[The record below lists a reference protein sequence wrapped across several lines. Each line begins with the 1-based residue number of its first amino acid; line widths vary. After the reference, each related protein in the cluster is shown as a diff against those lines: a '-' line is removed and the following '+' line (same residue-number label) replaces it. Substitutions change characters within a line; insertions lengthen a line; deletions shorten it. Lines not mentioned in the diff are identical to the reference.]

1 MAPVPKKENIKF
13 HSISKNEESTQLTGD
28 EVVISGISGTYPNSE
43 NVLQFM
49 ENLYGKK
56 EMINYDSSGQQHP
69 EFPKRFGKLKNWQQF
84 DAQFFR
90 VTHTQAV
97 SLNPLNRV
105 LLENSFNAMFD
116 AGINPITLSGS
127 RVGVY
132 IGSSPT
138 DTNSNVYKGKD
149 SNNFIISGFS
159 QTMLANRISYWLNA
173 RGPSYAV
180 DLADASS
187 ALCLELACK
196 AIRTGDC
203 DAAIVG
209 ACTCCINPFPSIS
222 MKRLGYLSLDG
233 KTKCFT
239 ETGDGNVRSEG
250 VGVLFLQKARDA
262 KRIYGE
268 ICHVKGKYFPDPDGT
283 FLHTRNP
290 NQIEE
295 FLQEFYSEIKISA
308 DDVDFIEANA
318 IGFAKSD
325 RQELEA
331 ISNLFGRRKPI
342 KVGTVKSNVGHVES
356 NSAICA
362 IIKICLAYQ
371 KGLMPGNLYDNEPQN
386 LIKTENDGR
395 VQILTDHTP
404 IKQGAYIAINNFS
417 FTGGNYHILL
427 KDHHKSKA
435 FRNEKFSVPYLIL
448 VSGRQEKSVNKI
460 LDHLGN
466 NPIDVEEIALLRNIF
481 QHDIPAYTSRG
492 YIILGTNILNRHLNH
507 YPGDKRPVW
516 FLYSGMGSQWQKMGL
531 DLLKIPIFAQSIEKC
546 QKVLIPLGINLL
558 QILSDPDESIFDNIL
573 NCFVGIAA
581 VQIGLTDILNE
592 IGIVPD
598 NLIGHSVGELGCAY
612 ADGCL
617 TAEEMI
623 LCAYYRGL
631 VSIKT
636 NFIKGSM
643 AAVGLG
649 YKAILKLCPPG
660 IAVACHNSDHSSTI
674 SGPADKVKQFVAK
687 LTNLGIFAK
696 EVPTANIAYHSE
708 YIREAGPGLLKYM
721 KSVIIDPKLRS
732 EKWLCTSAP
741 RDKWN
746 TAKYASAEYFT
757 NNLLSPVYFEETAL
771 LILKNAL
778 VIEIAPHGLLQA
790 IVKRSH
796 PECHHIPLTRRDTN
810 DSIVFLLSAIG
821 KMYEAGLNP
830 KMESMYPKVNFPVST
845 DTPSLS
851 HLVEWEHSEKWDT
864 YTYSN
869 AQKIVLANRAVM
881 VLLYDNEYKYI
892 EDHVINGVTILP
904 AAAILVFVWETLAMY
919 NNADYRN
926 VSVIIQNVQIYCE
939 VKVETEE
946 LLKLNVEIQKGFQYF
961 EVTYDDMLIAKGKVR
976 LVVKTAPYQLT
987 REDYDYESWTEGH
1000 NLYKI
1005 LNARGYSYKGEF
1017 QSIRRINFEKSQACI
1032 EWNNNWVAFLD
1043 GLIQSNMSFRDHNGI
1058 SNINFIN
1065 ELVINP
1071 KNHKHVKTVNVDDKT
1086 CYIAEINRDLYGI
1099 TKCGGV
1105 KMEYITFIDYEKPVS
1120 DFILSNKRSRNL
1132 KVSNK
1137 NLIISADTL
1146 SIPTA
1151 FPFFRLLID
1160 HSISSKVISDADSSE
1175 SVTDS
1180 VVVPASGILSY
1191 ISLKYSLHRANTSCG
1206 LARTSPALDFILSIL
1221 EADEQ
1226 PRDFLTSLQKNTTP
1240 LSSHCHHCKL
1250 NKLLSNYTTL
1260 LSFHRK
1266 AILLLSMHL
1275 IRLADANSKYNGV
1288 CVPRL
1293 GIQCLW
1299 NESNAGFYIRASNY
1313 QLFYKHIIYY
1323 WAEENAIFNDELN
1336 KFLELNFAESSI
1348 SRNPQKFSR
1357 KLCNMTRVLQSCIK
1371 VVLDS
1376 QCLEENSSKPFFGL
1390 VIARTRTEKVYNF
1403 LRPGGL
1409 PGVVVIQSGKCL
1421 AVGCSVASYDRPPDF
1436 RKNVLHIFPSQ
1447 NKLCGVTIVVLFT
1460 LFFAFE
1466 LCVFINQDFYNGFV
1480 LRFIGFKR
1488 GNLSDFIKSTFRPL
1502 FSSRHRGR
1510 QRYIHT
1516 YIHNFT
1522 PVPSPSFIY
1531 LSPVNENYKNV
1542 KRDNISK
1549 KDKKRNMDKKDKKKK
1564 NTIYCS
1570 RATSKRRQNNP
1581 QPGGRAFA
1589 RLDGYHPW
1597 SKVRRHNNL
1606 ELCSSISDQIP
1617 LFSRYTK
1624 TEKLLYIMSHTLKK
1638 INNKRVRSLKFFIEI
1653 NSTIVTM
1660 VSLFIHLSS
1669 LFGVEIIRLFLPY
1682 SSILA
1687 YKLPQ
1692 IILRH
1697 TTNHPSLFQKKTTF
1711 IAVKNAKDLISN
1723 YICILLIH
1731 ALILQEKTQT
1741 GGADCDYK
1749 NNNNNINFNSDQGPY
1764 FVSVLVTRLDSVH
1777 RITKDIKFIF
1787 ILLLKLKLHSKRSKL
1802 ITKNSIP
1809 LPNAPF
1815 KLFPK
1820 FTLLSISAVQ
1830 TAHLMESG
1838 YHRLWTL
1845 ATAKLLQMRCC
1856 SLNGN
1861 WNLVTNAGTQLKI
1874 VMATYFRP
1882 GVVAIQL
1889 GKCPTTW
1896 L

>member
-28 EVVISGISGTYPNSE
+28 EVVISGISGIYPNSE

-69 EFPKRFGKLKNWQQF
+69 EFPKRFGKLKNWQEF

-90 VTHTQAV
+90 VTHTQAN
-97 SLNPLNRV
+97 SLNLLSRL
-105 LLENSFNAMFD
+105 LLENAFNAMFD

-132 IGSSPT
+132 IGSSST
-138 DTNSNVYKGKD
+138 DPNLKVYNRKD
-149 SNNFIISGFS
+149 ANNFIISGFG

-173 RGPSYAV
+173 TGPSYAV

-209 ACTCCINPFPSIS
+209 ACNCCINPFPSIS
-222 MKRLGYLSLDG
+222 MKRLGFLSLDG

-268 ICHVKGKYFPDPDGT
+268 ICHVKGKYFPDSDGT

-492 YIILGTNILNRHLNH
+492 YIILDDQQTQGTNILNRHLNH

-581 VQIGLTDILNE
+581 VQIGLTDILKE

-721 KSVIIDPKLRS
+721 KGVIIDPKLRS

-771 LILKNAL
+771 LIPNNAL

-796 PECHHIPLTRRDTN
+796 PECHHIPLTRRDTK

-881 VLLYDNEYKYI
+881 VLLYDDEYKYI

-904 AAAILVFVWETLAMY
+904 SAAVLVFVWETLAMY

-926 VSVIIQNVQIYCE
+926 VSVIFQNVQIYCE

-946 LLKLNVEIQKGFQYF
+946 PLKLNVEIQKGFQYF
-961 EVTYDDMLIAKGKVR
+961 EVTYDDILIAKGKVG

-987 REDYDYESWTEGH
+987 REDYDYENWTEGH

-1043 GLIQSNMSFRDHNGI
+1043 GLIQLNMSFRDHNGI

-1065 ELVINP
+1065 ELVIDP

-1086 CYIAEINRDLYGI
+1086 CYIAEVNHDLYGI
-1099 TKCGGV
+1099 TECGGV
-1105 KMEYITFIDYEKPVS
+1105 KMEYITFIDYEKPVY

-1137 NLIISADTL
+1137 
-1146 SIPTA
+1146 
-1151 FPFFRLLID
+1151 
-1160 HSISSKVISDADSSE
+1160 

-1180 VVVPASGILSY
+1180 SNV
-1191 ISLKYSLHRANTSCG
+1191 NTSVPLNNFQLTNVQLEEIKSIVREYADIDYPMSALKRMS
-1206 LARTSPALDFILSIL
+1206 LASIL
-1221 EADEQ
+1221 E
-1226 PRDFLTSLQKNTTP
+1226 
-1240 LSSHCHHCKL
+1240 
-1250 NKLLSNYTTL
+1250 
-1260 LSFHRK
+1260 
-1266 AILLLSMHL
+1266 
-1275 IRLADANSKYNGV
+1275 
-1288 CVPRL
+1288 
-1293 GIQCLW
+1293 
-1299 NESNAGFYIRASNY
+1299 
-1313 QLFYKHIIYY
+1313 
-1323 WAEENAIFNDELN
+1323 
-1336 KFLELNFAESSI
+1336 
-1348 SRNPQKFSR
+1348 
-1357 KLCNMTRVLQSCIK
+1357 
-1371 VVLDS
+1371 
-1376 QCLEENSSKPFFGL
+1376 
-1390 VIARTRTEKVYNF
+1390 
-1403 LRPGGL
+1403 
-1409 PGVVVIQSGKCL
+1409 
-1421 AVGCSVASYDRPPDF
+1421 
-1436 RKNVLHIFPSQ
+1436 
-1447 NKLCGVTIVVLFT
+1447 
-1460 LFFAFE
+1460 
-1466 LCVFINQDFYNGFV
+1466 
-1480 LRFIGFKR
+1480 
-1488 GNLSDFIKSTFRPL
+1488 ST
-1502 FSSRHRGR
+1502 
-1510 QRYIHT
+1510 
-1516 YIHNFT
+1516 
-1522 PVPSPSFIY
+1522 
-1531 LSPVNENYKNV
+1531 K
-1542 KRDNISK
+1542 K
-1549 KDKKRNMDKKDKKKK
+1549 KDKK
-1564 NTIYCS
+1564 
-1570 RATSKRRQNNP
+1570 
-1581 QPGGRAFA
+1581 
-1589 RLDGYHPW
+1589 
-1597 SKVRRHNNL
+1597 VV
-1606 ELCSSISDQIP
+1606 SSIDSGITA
-1617 LFSRYTK
+1617 FYK
-1624 TEKLLYIMSHTLKK
+1624 YICDDDYDAS
-1638 INNKRVRSLKFFIEI
+1638 EP
-1653 NSTIVTM
+1653 IVTM
-1660 VSLFIHLSS
+1660 ATKLVPTIEREEFLDPEDTYLLMIPGFDGHSHIFRNLAEKLNLKALTLQLPPDYKNDSVETIAKNIYKYLKDRIKINSKFYILGYS
-1669 LFGVEIIRLFLPY
+1669 FGVLVALELAYILEKEGNLGVVYCLDSSPKALRAQLDAYLGKLGKYELQNTIVMHFHRLLLKENSDEFKEMLRNTEDWQSKIRLFTMQAKQKLTISHEY
-1682 SSILA
+1682 LGCCLDSFYRRILLA
-1687 YKLPQ
+1687 YDYKPNFKLDSELVLIKGVP
-1692 IILRH
+1692 
-1697 TTNHPSLFQKKTTF
+1697 HPEAITLNEDYGLSDYTSLPVQVFDIKS
-1711 IAVKNAKDLISN
+1711 D
-1723 YICILLIH
+1723 H
-1731 ALILQEKTQT
+1731 ALASYDSPPVAGT
-1741 GGADCDYK
+1741 GRGIRPAGLKRAGGGRPRPRADLRRGADGA
-1749 NNNNNINFNSDQGPY
+1749 GPSSL
-1764 FVSVLVTRLDSVH
+1764 VLDAAVAAGVKKSSSVDDDRGVETGVAGPAGGGCACLRL
-1777 RITKDIKFIF
+1777 
-1787 ILLLKLKLHSKRSKL
+1787 LM
-1802 ITKNSIP
+1802 
-1809 LPNAPF
+1809 
-1815 KLFPK
+1815 
-1820 FTLLSISAVQ
+1820 LSA
-1830 TAHLMESG
+1830 
-1838 YHRLWTL
+1838 
-1845 ATAKLLQMRCC
+1845 
-1856 SLNGN
+1856 
-1861 WNLVTNAGTQLKI
+1861 
-1874 VMATYFRP
+1874 
-1882 GVVAIQL
+1882 
-1889 GKCPTTW
+1889 
-1896 L
+1896 